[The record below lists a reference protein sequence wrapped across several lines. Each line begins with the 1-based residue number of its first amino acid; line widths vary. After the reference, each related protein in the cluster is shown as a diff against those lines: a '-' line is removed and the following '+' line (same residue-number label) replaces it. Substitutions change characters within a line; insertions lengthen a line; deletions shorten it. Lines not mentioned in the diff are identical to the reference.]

1 MRPHHVTTIADRA
14 ESYGISEDCFV
25 KVVYQP
31 GVAGYIETVRGR
43 NGGVRLLKEPREIN
57 ACEIVRPTEPG
68 FDLVTCFD
76 TSDVRVLNPPAFSR
90 TRSITARSLSLFG
103 RGVSLQLCSTY
114 NRGLYERGAVQ
125 AGHQTEA
132 AL

>member
-14 ESYGISEDCFV
+14 EGYGISEDCFV

-68 FDLVTCFD
+68 LDLVTCFD
-76 TSDVRVLNPPAFSR
+76 TSDFRVLNPPAFSR
-90 TRSITARSLSLFG
+90 TRSVAARSLRLFG
-103 RGVSLQLCSTY
+103 RGVNLQSC
-114 NRGLYERGAVQ
+114 
-125 AGHQTEA
+125 
-132 AL
+132 